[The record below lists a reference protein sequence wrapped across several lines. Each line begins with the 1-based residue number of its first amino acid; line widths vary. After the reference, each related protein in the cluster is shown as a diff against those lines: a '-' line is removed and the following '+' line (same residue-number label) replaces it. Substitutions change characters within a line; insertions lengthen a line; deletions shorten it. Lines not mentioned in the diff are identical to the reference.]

1 MTTNWPARYA
11 SRITGMV
18 PSDIRELAKAMRQ
31 PDVIS
36 FGGGIPEPTL
46 FPHDVVADSFQ
57 RILTDAKTARIALQY
72 SESGGYM
79 PLREWLAG
87 YMGSMGAPCGPENI
101 LVTSGSQQGLD
112 FVGRLLLSPG
122 DTVLVETP
130 TYIGALRAFDA
141 CEAKYG
147 ALPSPE
153 NPNPPAAKFGYLM
166 PDFQNPQGTSLSLAE
181 REDLLDRAEA
191 LDLPL
196 LEDSAYEKLRF
207 EGTPIPPLIALA
219 IKRAGGIEKSR
230 VLYTGTFSKT
240 IVPSLRVGWLVA
252 PSEVIAKL
260 ILIKQAADLHTSTL
274 NQMVMMDLAQR
285 MLNEQHLN
293 HIRATY
299 KRRRDV
305 TLAALATHMPPGVS
319 WTKPEGGLYIW
330 VTLPPGVDGT
340 AFATKALAENR
351 VAVVSGKSCFAV
363 NTVPNTIRLSFS
375 LIPEDKAE
383 EGVKRLA
390 ELLRRI

>member
-1 MTTNWPARYA
+1 MTTNWTQRYA
-11 SRITGMV
+11 SRMSGMV

-36 FGGGIPEPTL
+36 FGGGIPEPAL
-46 FPHDVVADSFQ
+46 FPHEVVADSFQ
-57 RILTDAKTARIALQY
+57 RILGDAKSARIALQY

-87 YMGSMGAPCGPENI
+87 YMGSMGAPCGADNI
-101 LVTSGSQQGLD
+101 LITSGSQQGLD

-122 DTVLVETP
+122 DTVLVEMP

-141 CEAKYG
+141 CEARYG
-147 ALPSPE
+147 ALPGPG
-153 NPNPPAAKFGYLM
+153 NPTPVPAKFGYLM
-166 PDFQNPQGTSLSLAE
+166 PDFQNPQGTCMTLAE
-181 REDLLDRAEA
+181 REDLLDRAAA

-196 LEDSAYEKLRF
+196 LEDSAYEKLRY
-207 EGTPIPPLIALA
+207 EGTPVPPLIALEA
-219 IKRAGGIEKSR
+219 KRAGGIDNGR
-230 VLYTGTFSKT
+230 VIYTGTFSKT

-252 PSEVIAKL
+252 PAPVIAKL

-285 MLNEQHLN
+285 MLNEDHLGM
-293 HIRATY
+293 IRSAY

-305 TLAALATHMPPGVS
+305 TLAALQAHMPPGAT

-340 AFATKALAENR
+340 AFAAKALTENR
-351 VAVVSGKSCFAV
+351 VAVVSGKSCYAMNPV
-363 NTVPNTIRLSFS
+363 ANTIRLSFS

-383 EGVKRLA
+383 EGIRRLA

>member
-1 MTTNWPARYA
+1 MTAWAQRYA
-11 SRITGMV
+11 SRIAGMV

-36 FGGGIPEPTL
+36 FGGGIPEPAL
-46 FPHDVVADSFQ
+46 FPHEVVADSFQ
-57 RILTDAKTARIALQY
+57 RVLGDTKTARIALQY

-79 PLREWLAG
+79 PLREWLAA
-87 YMGSMGAPCGPENI
+87 YMASLGAPCGPENI
-101 LVTSGSQQGLD
+101 LITSGSQQGLD
-112 FVGRLLLSPG
+112 FVGRLFLSPG
-122 DTVLVETP
+122 DTVLVEMP

-147 ALPSPE
+147 ALPGAA
-153 NPNPPAAKFGYLM
+153 NPTPPAAKFGYLM
-166 PDFQNPQGTSLSLAE
+166 PDFQNPQGTSLTLAE
-181 REDLLDRAEA
+181 REDLLDRAAA

-196 LEDSAYEKLRF
+196 LEDSAYEKLRY
-207 EGTPIPPLIALA
+207 EGNPIPPLIALEA
-219 IKRAGGIEKSR
+219 KRAGSIDKGR

-252 PSEVIAKL
+252 PADVIAKL

-285 MLNEQHLN
+285 MLNEDHLA
-293 HIRATY
+293 HIRGVY
-299 KRRRDV
+299 KRRRDI
-305 TLAALATHMPPGVS
+305 TLAALQTHMPAGVT

-330 VTLPPGVDGT
+330 VTLPPGVDGS
-340 AFATKALAENR
+340 AFAAKALTENR
-351 VAVVSGKSCFAV
+351 VAVVSGKSCYAV
-363 NTVPNTIRLSFS
+363 HTVPNTIRLSFS